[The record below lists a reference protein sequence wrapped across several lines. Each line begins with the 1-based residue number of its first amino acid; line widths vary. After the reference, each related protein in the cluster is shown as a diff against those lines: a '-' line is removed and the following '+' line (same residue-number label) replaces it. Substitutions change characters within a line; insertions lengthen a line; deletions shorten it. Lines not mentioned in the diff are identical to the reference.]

1 MLMELLNYVK
11 YAESYINKSSIIA
24 GIAILVLNVG
34 SKYVEMGFSNTQEA
48 AMRAGLTR
56 EILIFS
62 MVFIA
67 TKQFT
72 LSVLMTSA
80 FIVLAN
86 YIFNEKSRLCIMS
99 KSFQRIAKQID
110 TNNDNYI
117 SKEEEDRALDILKR
131 AELQKKKKKQDL
143 FLSYLP
149 KENYTIY

>member
-1 MLMELLNYVK
+1 MSLIEFVK
-11 YAESYINKSSIIA
+11 QAESYINKSSIIT
-24 GIAILVLNVG
+24 GIAILILNVG

-48 AMRAGLTR
+48 AIRAGLTR

-72 LSVLMTSA
+72 LSILMTSA

-99 KSFQRIAKQID
+99 KSFQKIAQQID

-117 SKEEEDRALDILKR
+117 SKEEEDKALDILKR
-131 AELQKKKKKQDL
+131 AELQKKKQQQDL

-149 KENYTIY
+149 RENYSLY

>member
-1 MLMELLNYVK
+1 MSLIEFVK
-11 YAESYINKSSIIA
+11 QAESYINKSSIIT
-24 GIAILVLNVG
+24 GIAILILNVG

-48 AMRAGLTR
+48 AIRAGLTR

-72 LSVLMTSA
+72 LSILMTSA

-99 KSFQRIAKQID
+99 NCFQIIAQQID

-117 SKEEEDRALDILKR
+117 SKEEEDKALDILKR
-131 AELQKKKKKQDL
+131 AELQKKKQQQDL

-149 KENYTIY
+149 RENYSLY

>member
-1 MLMELLNYVK
+1 MGLIEFVK
-11 YAESYINKSSIIA
+11 QAESYINKSSIIT
-24 GIAILVLNVG
+24 GIAILILNVG

-48 AMRAGLTR
+48 AIRAGLTR

-72 LSVLMTSA
+72 LSILMTSA

-99 KSFQRIAKQID
+99 KSFQRIAEQID
-110 TNNDNYI
+110 TNKDNYI
-117 SKEEEDRALDILKR
+117 SKEEEDKALDILKR
-131 AELQKKKKKQDL
+131 AELQKKKQQQDL

-149 KENYTIY
+149 RENYSLY